1 MAGTT
6 VRPPSAASVTVD
18 HRADARRAPTAEEL
32 RHAAH
37 AVDGRYRDDLAH
49 LVGIDSGS
57 HDAEGVTRVAEW
69 AAATLAAD
77 GFDVET
83 VPTPEHDGRRFG
95 PVVVARRRGT
105 GTARV
110 VLFAHMDTVF
120 PAGTAAE
127 RPFRIADGIA
137 YGPGVC
143 DDVAGIAAGIAAAR
157 VLDRLGYAAYG
168 ELVIALTPDEEI
180 GSPASRE
187 ILAEVARGADAA
199 LCLECARE
207 NGDLVGARKGVAD
220 VLVSIHGRAAHSGVE
235 PERGI
240 NAAVEAARLLLDVQ
254 ALSGAAPGLTV
265 NVGRVASG
273 SRANI
278 VPEHAELHVEVRATG
293 LAELVATL
301 DAIDER
307 GRHPFVDGARIEVTR
322 LDVCPPLERSATDDL
337 AVLAREVGARLGLAF
352 DVAATGGASDANF
365 VAALGVPTLDGLG
378 PVGGGDHGVDEWLDL
393 ATVPER
399 VALLAGLV
407 VAVAEADAG
416 APAAGASDAA

>member
-1 MAGTT
+1 MVGTFVEPHST
-6 VRPPSAASVTVD
+6 ASAATEPAAV
-18 HRADARRAPTAEEL
+18 ARTAPTAEEL
-32 RHAAH
+32 RRAAH
-37 AVDGRYRDDLAH
+37 AVDARYRDELAH

-57 HDAEGVTRVAEW
+57 HDADGVTRVAEW
-69 AAATLAAD
+69 AASTLAAD

-83 VPTPEHDGRRFG
+83 VPTPERDGRRYG
-95 PVVVARRRGT
+95 PVVVGRRRGT

-110 VLFAHMDTVF
+110 VMFAHMDTVF
-120 PAGTAAE
+120 PAGTAQE
-127 RPFRIADGIA
+127 RPFRIDQGIA

-143 DDVAGIAAGIAAAR
+143 DDIAGIAAGLAAAR
-157 VLDRLGYAAYG
+157 VLDGLGYDGYG
-168 ELVIALTPDEEI
+168 ELVLALTPDEEV

-187 ILAEVARGADAA
+187 ILAEAARGADAA

-220 VLVSIHGRAAHSGVE
+220 VLVSIRGRAAHSGVE

-254 ALSGAAPGLTV
+254 ALSGAEPGLTV
-265 NVGRVASG
+265 NVGKVASG

-278 VPEHAELHVEVRATG
+278 VPEQAELHVEVRATG
-293 LAELVATL
+293 LAELMRTL

-307 GRHPFVDGARIEVTR
+307 ARHPFVEGARIDVTR
-322 LDVCPPLERSATDDL
+322 LDVCPPLERAATDDL
-337 AVLAREVGARLGLAF
+337 AGLAREVGERLGLTF

-393 ATVPER
+393 SSVPER

-407 VAVAEADAG
+407 VEIAEAS
-416 APAAGASDAA
+416 AAE

>member
-1 MAGTT
+1 MAGTFVQPRST
-6 VRPPSAASVTVD
+6 APAATEP
-18 HRADARRAPTAEEL
+18 AAAARTAPTAEEL
-32 RHAAH
+32 RRAAH
-37 AVDGRYRDDLAH
+37 AVDARYREELAH

-57 HDAEGVTRVAEW
+57 HDADGVTRVAEW
-69 AAATLAAD
+69 AATTLAAD

-83 VPTPEHDGRRFG
+83 VPTPERDGRRYG
-95 PVVVARRRGT
+95 PVVIGRRRGT

-120 PAGTAAE
+120 PAGTAEE
-127 RPFRIADGIA
+127 RPFRIDDGIA

-143 DDVAGIAAGIAAAR
+143 DDIAGIAAGLAAAR
-157 VLDRLGYAAYG
+157 VLGSLGYEGYG
-168 ELVIALTPDEEI
+168 ELVLALTPDEEV

-187 ILAEVARGADAA
+187 ILADVAAGADAA

-220 VLVSIHGRAAHSGVE
+220 VLVSIRGRAAHSGVE

-254 ALSGAAPGLTV
+254 AMSGGAPGLTV
-265 NVGRVASG
+265 NVGKVASG

-278 VPEHAELHVEVRATG
+278 VPEQAELHVEVRATG
-293 LAELVATL
+293 LAELLSTL

-307 GRHPFVDGARIEVTR
+307 GRHPFVEGARIDVTR
-322 LDVCPPLERSATDDL
+322 LDVCPPLERSATDEL
-337 AVLAREVGARLGLAF
+337 AARAREVGDLLGLSF

-393 ATVPER
+393 GSVPER

-407 VAVAEADAG
+407 VAIAEASTAE
-416 APAAGASDAA
+416 

>member
-1 MAGTT
+1 MAGTFVQPRST
-6 VRPPSAASVTVD
+6 APAATEP
-18 HRADARRAPTAEEL
+18 AAAARTAPTAEEL
-32 RHAAH
+32 RRAAH
-37 AVDGRYRDDLAH
+37 AVDARYREELAH

-57 HDAEGVTRVAEW
+57 HDADGVTRVAEW
-69 AAATLAAD
+69 AATTLAAD

-83 VPTPEHDGRRFG
+83 VPTPERDGRRYG
-95 PVVVARRRGT
+95 PVVIGRRRGT

-120 PAGTAAE
+120 PAGTAEE
-127 RPFRIADGIA
+127 RPFRIDDGIA

-143 DDVAGIAAGIAAAR
+143 DDIAGIAAGLAAAR
-157 VLDRLGYAAYG
+157 VLGSLGYEGYG
-168 ELVIALTPDEEI
+168 ELVLALTPDEEV

-187 ILAEVARGADAA
+187 ILADVAAGADAA

-220 VLVSIHGRAAHSGVE
+220 VLVSIRGRAAHSGVE

-254 ALSGAAPGLTV
+254 ALSGAEPGLTV
-265 NVGRVASG
+265 NVGKVASG

-278 VPEHAELHVEVRATG
+278 VPEQAELHVEVRATG
-293 LAELVATL
+293 LAELLSTL

-307 GRHPFVDGARIEVTR
+307 GRHPFVEGARIDVTR
-322 LDVCPPLERSATDDL
+322 LDVCPPLERSATDEL
-337 AVLAREVGARLGLAF
+337 AARAREVGDLLGLSF

-393 ATVPER
+393 GSVPER

-407 VAVAEADAG
+407 VAIAEASTAE
-416 APAAGASDAA
+416 

>member
-1 MAGTT
+1 MAGTFVEPHAT
-6 VRPPSAASVTVD
+6 ASAATDPTAV
-18 HRADARRAPTAEEL
+18 ARTAPTAEDL
-32 RHAAH
+32 RRAAH
-37 AVDGRYRDDLAH
+37 AVDDRYREELAH

-57 HDAEGVTRVAEW
+57 HDADGVTRVAEW
-69 AAATLAAD
+69 AATTLAAD

-83 VPTPEHDGRRFG
+83 VPTPERDGRRYG
-95 PVVVARRRGT
+95 PVVIARRRGS

-127 RPFRIADGIA
+127 RPFRIADGVA

-143 DDVAGIAAGIAAAR
+143 DDIAGIAAGLAAAR
-157 VLDRLGYAAYG
+157 VLDGLGYDGYG
-168 ELVIALTPDEEI
+168 ELVLALTPDEEV

-187 ILAEVARGADAA
+187 ILADVAEGADAA

-254 ALSGAAPGLTV
+254 ALSGAEPGLTV
-265 NVGRVASG
+265 NVGKVASG

-293 LAELVATL
+293 LAELVRTL

-307 GRHPFVDGARIEVTR
+307 GRHPFVEGARIDVTR
-322 LDVCPPLERSATDDL
+322 LDVCPPLERGATDDL
-337 AVLAREVGARLGLAF
+337 AGLAREVGDRLGLTF

-393 ATVPER
+393 SSVPER

-407 VAVAEADAG
+407 VAIAEAS
-416 APAAGASDAA
+416 AAE

>member
-1 MAGTT
+1 MAGTFVQPRST
-6 VRPPSAASVTVD
+6 ASAATEPAAV
-18 HRADARRAPTAEEL
+18 ARTAPTAEEL
-32 RHAAH
+32 RRAAH
-37 AVDGRYRDDLAH
+37 AVDARYREELAH

-57 HDAEGVTRVAEW
+57 HDADGVTRVAEW
-69 AAATLAAD
+69 AATTLAAD

-83 VPTPEHDGRRFG
+83 VPTPERDGRRYG
-95 PVVVARRRGT
+95 PVVIGRRRGT

-120 PAGTAAE
+120 PAGTAEE
-127 RPFRIADGIA
+127 RPFRIDDGIA

-143 DDVAGIAAGIAAAR
+143 DDIAGIAAGLAAAR
-157 VLDRLGYAAYG
+157 VLGSLGYEGYG
-168 ELVIALTPDEEI
+168 ELVLALTPDEEV

-187 ILAEVARGADAA
+187 ILADVAAGADAA

-220 VLVSIHGRAAHSGVE
+220 VLVSIRGRAAHSGVE

-254 ALSGAAPGLTV
+254 ALSGAEPGLTV
-265 NVGRVASG
+265 NVGKVASG

-278 VPEHAELHVEVRATG
+278 VPEQAELHVEVRATG
-293 LAELVATL
+293 LAELVRTL

-307 GRHPFVDGARIEVTR
+307 ARHPFVEGARIDVTR
-322 LDVCPPLERSATDDL
+322 LDVCPPLERTATDDL
-337 AVLAREVGARLGLAF
+337 AGLAREVGDRLGLTF

-393 ATVPER
+393 SSVPER
-399 VALLAGLV
+399 IALLAGLV
-407 VAVAEADAG
+407 VEIAEAS
-416 APAAGASDAA
+416 AAE

>member
-1 MAGTT
+1 MAGTF
-6 VRPPSAASVTVD
+6 VQPHSAASASERAVPSAD
-18 HRADARRAPTAEEL
+18 DLRRAADAVNR
-32 RHAAH
+32 
-37 AVDGRYRDDLAH
+37 RYREELAH

-57 HDAEGVTRVAEW
+57 HDPDGVERVAAW
-69 AAATLAAD
+69 AVATLADD
-77 GFDVET
+77 GFDVE
-83 VPTPEHDGRRFG
+83 VIPTPERDSRRYG
-95 PVVVARRRGT
+95 PVVVGRRHGR

-120 PAGTAAE
+120 PLGTAAE
-127 RPFRIADGIA
+127 RPFRMAGGIA

-143 DDVAGIAAGIAAAR
+143 DDIAGIAAGVASAR
-157 VLDRLGYAAYG
+157 VLDAVGYDGYG
-168 ELVIALTPDEEI
+168 ELVLALTPDEEV

-187 ILAEVARGADAA
+187 ILADIVRGADAA

-254 ALSGAAPGLTV
+254 SLSGAQPGLTV

-273 SRANI
+273 TRPNI
-278 VPEHAELHVEVRATG
+278 VPESAELHVEVRAAG
-293 LAELVATL
+293 LAELVGTL

-307 GRHPFVDGARIEVTR
+307 ARHPFVDGARISVTR
-322 LDVCPPLERSATDDL
+322 LDVCPPLERSATDGL
-337 AVLAREVGARLGLAF
+337 AALARQVGDGLGLAF

-393 ATVPER
+393 ASVPDR

-407 VAVAEADAG
+407 VAVAEG
-416 APAAGASDAA
+416 ESVR

>member
-1 MAGTT
+1 MAGTFLE
-6 VRPPSAASVTVD
+6 PHAAASVTPPSGAAARRVPTAGAL
-18 HRADARRAPTAEEL
+18 RRAADA
-32 RHAAH
+32 
-37 AVDGRYRDDLAH
+37 VDERYRDELAH

-57 HDAEGVTRVAEW
+57 HDADGVARVADW
-69 AAATLAAD
+69 AAATLGAD
-77 GFDVET
+77 GFEVET
-83 VPTPEHDGRRFG
+83 VPTPEVDGRRYG
-95 PVVVARRRGT
+95 PVVVGRRRGS

-127 RPFRIADGIA
+127 RPFRIDDGIA

-143 DDVAGIAAGIAAAR
+143 DDIAGLAAGLAAAR
-157 VLDRLGYAAYG
+157 VLDALGYDGYG
-168 ELVIALTPDEEI
+168 ELVLVLTPDEEV
-180 GSPASRE
+180 GSPASRQ
-187 ILAEVARGADAA
+187 ILADVASGADAA

-220 VLVSIHGRAAHSGVE
+220 VLVSIRGRAAHSGVE

-254 ALSGAAPGLTV
+254 AMSGGAPGLTV
-265 NVGRVASG
+265 NVGKVASG

-278 VPEHAELHVEVRATG
+278 VPERAELHVEVRATG

-307 GRHPFVDGARIEVTR
+307 ARHPFVEGARIDVTR
-322 LDVCPPLERSATDDL
+322 LDVCPPLERSATDGL
-337 AVLAREVGARLGLAF
+337 AGLAREVGARLGLTF

-393 ATVPER
+393 GSVPER

-407 VAVAEADAG
+407 VAIAEAPDAE
-416 APAAGASDAA
+416 

>member
-1 MAGTT
+1 MARTFLE
-6 VRPPSAASVTVD
+6 PHAAAS
-18 HRADARRAPTAEEL
+18 AIAEPGAASRRIPTAEAL
-32 RHAAH
+32 RRAAD
-37 AVDGRYRDDLAH
+37 AVDARYREDLAE

-57 HDAEGVTRVAEW
+57 HDAEGVTRVAAW
-69 AAATLAAD
+69 AATTLAVD
-77 GFDVET
+77 GFEVET
-83 VPTPEHDGRRFG
+83 VPTPEVDGRRYG
-95 PVVVARRRGT
+95 PVVVGRRRGT

-120 PAGTAAE
+120 PAGTAGE

-143 DDVAGIAAGIAAAR
+143 DDIAGLAGGLAAAR
-157 VLDRLGYAAYG
+157 VLDGLDYDGYG
-168 ELVIALTPDEEI
+168 ELVLALTPDEEV

-187 ILAEVARGADAA
+187 ILAETVRGADAA

-220 VLVSIHGRAAHSGVE
+220 VLVSIRGRAAHSGVE

-254 ALSGAAPGLTV
+254 AMSGATPGLTV
-265 NVGRVASG
+265 NVGKVASG

-278 VPEHAELHVEVRATG
+278 VPEQAELHVEVRATG

-307 GRHPFVDGARIEVTR
+307 ARHPFVEGARIEVTR
-322 LDVCPPLERSATDDL
+322 LDVCPPLERTATDAL
-337 AVLAREVGARLGLAF
+337 AARAREVGARLGLSF

-378 PVGGGDHGVDEWLDL
+378 PIGGGDHGVDEWLDL
-393 ATVPER
+393 GSVPER

-407 VAVAEADAG
+407 VDIAEAS
-416 APAAGASDAA
+416 AAE

>member
-1 MAGTT
+1 MAGL
-6 VRPPSAASVTVD
+6 VVD
-18 HRADARRAPTAEEL
+18 SHGVPVGVRADVAAGAAPTAAEL
-32 RHAAH
+32 RRAAR
-37 AVDGRYRDDLAH
+37 ALDARFREELAH

-57 HDAEGVTRVAEW
+57 QEIDGVARVAAW
-69 AAATLAAD
+69 AAATLADD

-83 VPTPEHDGRRFG
+83 VPTPERDGRRYG
-95 PVVVARRRGT
+95 PVVVARRRGS
-105 GTARV
+105 GTARI

-120 PAGTAAE
+120 PVGTAGE

-143 DDVAGIAAGIAAAR
+143 DDVAGIAAGLAAAR
-157 VLDRLGYAAYG
+157 VLDALGYDGFG
-168 ELVIALTPDEEI
+168 ELVLMLTPDEEV

-187 ILAEVARGADAA
+187 ILADIVRGADAA

-254 ALSGAAPGLTV
+254 SLSGAQPGLTV

-273 SRANI
+273 TRPNI
-278 VPEHAELHVEVRATG
+278 VPESAELHIEVRATG
-293 LAELVATL
+293 LAELVGTL

-307 GRHPFVDGARIEVTR
+307 ARHPFVDGARISVTR
-322 LDVCPPLERSATDDL
+322 LDVCPPLERNATDGL
-337 AVLAREVGARLGLAF
+337 AALARQVGDGLGLAF

-393 ATVPER
+393 ASVPDR

-407 VAVAEADAG
+407 VAVAEG
-416 APAAGASDAA
+416 ESVR

>member
-1 MAGTT
+1 MAGTFVEPHAT
-6 VRPPSAASVTVD
+6 ASAATDPAAV
-18 HRADARRAPTAEEL
+18 ARTAPTAEDL
-32 RHAAH
+32 RRAAH
-37 AVDGRYRDDLAH
+37 DVDARYREELAH

-57 HDAEGVTRVAEW
+57 HDADGVTRVAEW
-69 AAATLAAD
+69 AATTLAAD

-83 VPTPEHDGRRFG
+83 VPTPERDGRRYG
-95 PVVVARRRGT
+95 PVVIARRRGT

-127 RPFRIADGIA
+127 RPFRIDGGVA

-143 DDVAGIAAGIAAAR
+143 DDIAGIAAGLAAAR
-157 VLDRLGYAAYG
+157 VLDGLGYDGYG
-168 ELVIALTPDEEI
+168 ELVLALTPDEEI

-187 ILAEVARGADAA
+187 ILAEVAEGADAA

-220 VLVSIHGRAAHSGVE
+220 VLVSIRGRAAHSGVE

-254 ALSGAAPGLTV
+254 ALSGAEPGLTV
-265 NVGRVASG
+265 NVGKVASG

-293 LAELVATL
+293 LAELVRTL

-307 GRHPFVDGARIEVTR
+307 GRRPFVEGARIDVTR

-337 AVLAREVGARLGLAF
+337 AGLAREVGERLGLTF

-393 ATVPER
+393 SSVPER

-407 VAVAEADAG
+407 VEIAEAS
-416 APAAGASDAA
+416 AAE

>member
-1 MAGTT
+1 MGATF
-6 VRPPSAASVTVD
+6 VEPQPAASAPPGV
-18 HRADARRAPTAEEL
+18 APTADEL
-32 RHAAH
+32 RRAAH
-37 AVDGRYRDDLAH
+37 AVDARYRDDLAH

-57 HDAEGVTRVAEW
+57 HDPDGVERVAAW
-69 AAATLAAD
+69 AVAALAED
-77 GFDVET
+77 GFEVQT
-83 VPTPEHDGRRFG
+83 VPTPDRDGRRYG
-95 PVVVARRRGT
+95 PVVVARRRGA

-110 VLFAHMDTVF
+110 VMFAHMDTVF
-120 PAGTAAE
+120 APGTASE
-127 RPFRIADGIA
+127 RPFRIADGVA

-143 DDVAGIAAGIAAAR
+143 DDVAGIASGIAAAR
-157 VLDRLGYAAYG
+157 VLGEVGYTGYG
-168 ELVIALTPDEEI
+168 ELVLVLTPDEEV

-187 ILAEVARGADAA
+187 ILADVARGADAA

-220 VLVSIHGRAAHSGVE
+220 VLVAIRGRAAHSGVE

-254 ALSGAAPGLTV
+254 ALSGSAPGLTV

-278 VPEHAELHVEVRATG
+278 VPESAELHVEVRAAG
-293 LAELVATL
+293 LAELVGAL

-307 GRHPFVDGARIEVTR
+307 ARHPFVDGARIAVTR
-322 LDVCPPLERSATDDL
+322 LDVCPPLERAATDGL
-337 AVLAREVGARLGLAF
+337 AALARRVGSRLALSF

-393 ATVPER
+393 ASVPER
-399 VALLAGLV
+399 IALLAGLV
-407 VAVAEADAG
+407 VAVAEG
-416 APAAGASDAA
+416 ESVR

>member
-1 MAGTT
+1 MAGTFVEPHST
-6 VRPPSAASVTVD
+6 ASAATEP
-18 HRADARRAPTAEEL
+18 AAARTAPTAEEL
-32 RHAAH
+32 RRAAQ
-37 AVDGRYRDDLAH
+37 AVDARYREELAH

-57 HDAEGVTRVAEW
+57 HDADGVTRVAEW
-69 AAATLAAD
+69 AATTLAAD

-83 VPTPEHDGRRFG
+83 VPTPEHDGRRYG
-95 PVVVARRRGT
+95 PVVVGRRRGT

-120 PAGTAAE
+120 PAGTAGE
-127 RPFRIADGIA
+127 RPFRIDGGTA

-143 DDVAGIAAGIAAAR
+143 DDIAGIAAGLAAAR
-157 VLDRLGYAAYG
+157 VLDGLGYEGYG
-168 ELVIALTPDEEI
+168 ELVLALTPDEEV

-187 ILAEVARGADAA
+187 ILADAVRGADAA

-220 VLVSIHGRAAHSGVE
+220 VLVSIRGRAAHSGVE

-254 ALSGAAPGLTV
+254 AMSGGAPGLTV
-265 NVGRVASG
+265 NVGKVASG

-278 VPEHAELHVEVRATG
+278 VPEQAELHVEVRATG
-293 LAELVATL
+293 LAELLSTL

-307 GRHPFVDGARIEVTR
+307 GRHPFVEGARIEVTR
-322 LDVCPPLERSATDDL
+322 LDVCPPLERSATDEL
-337 AVLAREVGARLGLAF
+337 AARAREVGDLLGLSF

-393 ATVPER
+393 GSVPER

-407 VAVAEADAG
+407 VAIAEASTAE
-416 APAAGASDAA
+416 

>member
-1 MAGTT
+1 MAGTFVEPHST
-6 VRPPSAASVTVD
+6 ASAATDPAAV
-18 HRADARRAPTAEEL
+18 ARTAPTAEEL
-32 RHAAH
+32 RRAAD
-37 AVDGRYRDDLAH
+37 AVDARYRDELAH

-69 AAATLAAD
+69 TAATLEAD
-77 GFDVET
+77 GFEVET
-83 VPTPEHDGRRFG
+83 VPTPEVDGRRYG
-95 PVVVARRRGT
+95 PVVVGRRRGT

-137 YGPGVC
+137 TGPGVC
-143 DDVAGIAAGIAAAR
+143 DDIAGLAAGLAAAR
-157 VLDRLGYAAYG
+157 VLDGLGYDGYG
-168 ELVIALTPDEEI
+168 ELLLVFTPDEEV

-187 ILAEVARGADAA
+187 ILAETVRGADAA

-220 VLVSIHGRAAHSGVE
+220 VLVSIRGRAAHSGVE

-254 ALSGAAPGLTV
+254 AMSGGAPGLTV
-265 NVGRVASG
+265 NVGKVASG

-278 VPEHAELHVEVRATG
+278 VPEQAELHVEVRATG

-307 GRHPFVDGARIEVTR
+307 GRHPFVDGARIDVTR
-322 LDVCPPLERSATDDL
+322 LDVCPPLERSATDEL
-337 AVLAREVGARLGLAF
+337 AARAREVGDRLGLSF

-393 ATVPER
+393 GSVPER

-407 VAVAEADAG
+407 VAIAEAPSAE
-416 APAAGASDAA
+416 

>member
-1 MAGTT
+1 MAGTS
-6 VRPPSAASVTVD
+6 VRPPAAAPAV
-18 HRADARRAPTAEEL
+18 ADARTAGFRAPTAEEL
-32 RHAAH
+32 RRAAH

-57 HDAEGVTRVAEW
+57 HDPEGVARVAAW
-69 AAATLAAD
+69 AAGTLAAD

-83 VPTPEHDGRRFG
+83 VPTPERDGRRHG

-120 PAGTAAE
+120 PPGTAAE
-127 RPFRIADGIA
+127 RPFRITDGIA

-143 DDVAGIAAGIAAAR
+143 DDVAGIAAGLAAAR
-157 VLDRLGYAAYG
+157 VLERLGYDGYG
-168 ELVIALTPDEEI
+168 ELVVALTPDEEI

-187 ILAEVARGADAA
+187 ILADIARGADAA

-220 VLVSIHGRAAHSGVE
+220 VLVSIRGRAAHSGVE

-254 ALSGAAPGLTV
+254 ALSGVEPGLSV
-265 NVGRVASG
+265 NVGKVASG
-273 SRANI
+273 SRPNI
-278 VPEHAELHVEVRATG
+278 VPESAELHVEVRATG
-293 LAELVATL
+293 LSELVAAL

-307 GRHPFVDGARIEVTR
+307 ARHPFVDGARIDVTR
-322 LDVCPPLERSATDDL
+322 LDVCPPLERAATDEL
-337 AVLAREVGARLGLAF
+337 AALAREVGDRLGLAF

-393 ATVPER
+393 ASVPDR

-407 VAVAEADAG
+407 VAV
-416 APAAGASDAA
+416 SDASRPE

>member
-6 VRPPSAASVTVD
+6 VRPPSAASVTID

-83 VPTPEHDGRRFG
+83 VPTSEHDGRRFG

-187 ILAEVARGADAA
+187 ILAEVARGRMPR
-199 LCLECARE
+199 CASS
-207 NGDLVGARKGVAD
+207 A
-220 VLVSIHGRAAHSGVE
+220 
-235 PERGI
+235 
-240 NAAVEAARLLLDVQ
+240 
-254 ALSGAAPGLTV
+254 
-265 NVGRVASG
+265 
-273 SRANI
+273 
-278 VPEHAELHVEVRATG
+278 
-293 LAELVATL
+293 
-301 DAIDER
+301 R
-307 GRHPFVDGARIEVTR
+307 GRT
-322 LDVCPPLERSATDDL
+322 ATW
-337 AVLAREVGARLGLAF
+337 
-352 DVAATGGASDANF
+352 S
-365 VAALGVPTLDGLG
+365 
-378 PVGGGDHGVDEWLDL
+378 
-393 ATVPER
+393 
-399 VALLAGLV
+399 
-407 VAVAEADAG
+407 
-416 APAAGASDAA
+416 APARAWPTSSSRSTVVPRTRASSPSAASTPRSRRPGCCSTCRRCQARSPG

>member
-1 MAGTT
+1 MAGTFVEPHAT
-6 VRPPSAASVTVD
+6 ASAATDPAAV
-18 HRADARRAPTAEEL
+18 ARTAPTAEDL
-32 RHAAH
+32 RRAAH
-37 AVDGRYRDDLAH
+37 DVDARYREELAH

-57 HDAEGVTRVAEW
+57 HDADGVTRVAEW
-69 AAATLAAD
+69 AATTLAAD

-83 VPTPEHDGRRFG
+83 VPTPERDGRRYG
-95 PVVVARRRGT
+95 PVVIARRRGT

-127 RPFRIADGIA
+127 RPFRIDGGVA

-143 DDVAGIAAGIAAAR
+143 DDIAGIAAGLAAAR
-157 VLDRLGYAAYG
+157 VLDGLGYDGYG
-168 ELVIALTPDEEI
+168 ELVLTLTPDEEI

-187 ILAEVARGADAA
+187 ILADVAEGADAA

-220 VLVSIHGRAAHSGVE
+220 VLVSIRGRAAHSGVE

-254 ALSGAAPGLTV
+254 ALSGAEPGLTV
-265 NVGRVASG
+265 NVGKVASG

-293 LAELVATL
+293 LAELVRTL

-307 GRHPFVDGARIEVTR
+307 GRHPFVEGARIDVTR

-337 AVLAREVGARLGLAF
+337 AGLAREVGDRLGLTF

-393 ATVPER
+393 SSVPER

-407 VAVAEADAG
+407 VAIAEAS
-416 APAAGASDAA
+416 AAE

>member
-1 MAGTT
+1 MAGTS
-6 VRPPSAASVTVD
+6 VGPSAAASATVD
-18 HRADARRAPTAEEL
+18 HGAAARPAPSAEDL
-32 RHAAH
+32 RRAAH
-37 AVDGRYRDDLAH
+37 AVDAWYRDDLAH

-57 HDAEGVTRVAEW
+57 HDADGVARVAEW
-69 AAATLAAD
+69 SAAMLVAD

-83 VPTPEHDGRRFG
+83 VSTPERDGRRYG
-95 PVVVARRRGT
+95 PVVVARRRGR
-105 GTARV
+105 GAARV
-110 VLFAHMDTVF
+110 LLFAHMDTVF

-127 RPFRIADGIA
+127 RPFRIAEGIA
-137 YGPGVC
+137 RGPGVC
-143 DDVAGIAAGIAAAR
+143 DDVAGIAAGLAAAR
-157 VLDRLGYAAYG
+157 VLDRVGYEGYG
-168 ELVIALTPDEEI
+168 ELVIALTPDEEV

-220 VLVSIHGRAAHSGVE
+220 VLVSIRGRAAHSGVE

-254 ALSGAAPGLTV
+254 ALSGGVPGLTV

-278 VPEHAELHVEVRATG
+278 VPDHAELHVEVRATG
-293 LAELVATL
+293 LAELIATL

-307 GRHPFVDGARIEVTR
+307 ARRPFVEGAKIEVTR

-337 AVLAREVGARLGLAF
+337 AAVAREVGDRLGLAI
-352 DVAATGGASDANF
+352 DAAATGGASDANF

-393 ATVPER
+393 SSVPAR

-407 VAVAEADAG
+407 VAVAEDSVAR
-416 APAAGASDAA
+416 

>member
-1 MAGTT
+1 MAT
-6 VRPPSAASVTVD
+6 SVEA
-18 HRADARRAPTAEEL
+18 HADASAPAAAPPTAADLRRAAT
-32 RHAAH
+32 
-37 AVDGRYRDDLAH
+37 AVDARYRADLAH

-57 HDAEGVTRVAEW
+57 HDVAGVERVASW
-69 AAATLAAD
+69 AAAALADD
-77 GFDVET
+77 GFAVVT
-83 VPTPEHDGRRFG
+83 TPTPERDGRRYG
-95 PVVVARRRGT
+95 PVVVGRRRGT

-110 VLFAHMDTVF
+110 VMFAHMDTVF
-120 PAGTAAE
+120 SEGTASE
-127 RPFRIADGIA
+127 RPFRVTDGIA
-137 YGPGVC
+137 FGPGVC

-157 VLDRLGYAAYG
+157 VLDRLGYAGYG
-168 ELVIALTPDEEI
+168 ELVLVLTPDEEV

-187 ILAEVARGADAA
+187 ILADVVRGADAA

-220 VLVSIHGRAAHSGVE
+220 VLITVHGRAAHSGVE

-240 NAAVEAARLLLDVQ
+240 NAAVEAARLLLDLQ
-254 ALSGAAPGLTV
+254 ALHGGTDGLTV
-265 NVGRVASG
+265 NVGRVVSG

-278 VPEHAELHVEVRATG
+278 VPESAELHVEVRAAG
-293 LAELVATL
+293 LAELVGAL

-307 GRHPFVDGARIEVTR
+307 ARHPFVDGARIAVTR
-322 LDVCPPLERSATDDL
+322 LDVCPPLERAATDGL
-337 AVLAREVGARLGLAF
+337 AALARQAGARLGLSF

-393 ATVPER
+393 ASVPDR

-407 VAVAEADAG
+407 VAVAEG
-416 APAAGASDAA
+416 ESVR

>member
-1 MAGTT
+1 MAGTFLE
-6 VRPPSAASVTVD
+6 PHAAASVTPPPGAAARRVPTAGAL
-18 HRADARRAPTAEEL
+18 RRAADA
-32 RHAAH
+32 
-37 AVDGRYRDDLAH
+37 VDERYRDELAH

-57 HDAEGVTRVAEW
+57 HDADGVARVAAW
-69 AAATLAAD
+69 AAATLGAD
-77 GFDVET
+77 GFEVET
-83 VPTPEHDGRRFG
+83 VPTPEVDGRRYG
-95 PVVVARRRGT
+95 PVVVGRRRGS

-127 RPFRIADGIA
+127 RPFRIDDGIA

-143 DDVAGIAAGIAAAR
+143 DDIAGLAAGLAAAR
-157 VLDRLGYAAYG
+157 VLDALGYDGYG
-168 ELVIALTPDEEI
+168 ELVLVLTPDEEV
-180 GSPASRE
+180 GSPASRQ
-187 ILAEVARGADAA
+187 ILADVASGADAA

-220 VLVSIHGRAAHSGVE
+220 VLVSIRGRAAHSGVE

-254 ALSGAAPGLTV
+254 AMSGGAPGLTV
-265 NVGRVASG
+265 NVGKVASG

-278 VPEHAELHVEVRATG
+278 VPERAELHVEVRATG

-307 GRHPFVDGARIEVTR
+307 ARHPFVEGARIDVTR
-322 LDVCPPLERSATDDL
+322 LDVCPPLERSATDGL
-337 AVLAREVGARLGLAF
+337 AGLAREVGARLGLTF

-393 ATVPER
+393 GSVPER

-407 VAVAEADAG
+407 VAIAEAPDAE
-416 APAAGASDAA
+416 

>member
-1 MAGTT
+1 VAGTFVEPHST
-6 VRPPSAASVTVD
+6 ASAATDPAAVVRT
-18 HRADARRAPTAEEL
+18 APTAEEL
-32 RHAAH
+32 RRAAD
-37 AVDGRYRDDLAH
+37 AVDARYRDELAH

-69 AAATLAAD
+69 AAATLEAD
-77 GFDVET
+77 GFEVVT
-83 VPTPEHDGRRFG
+83 VPTPEVDGRRYG
-95 PVVVARRRGT
+95 PVVVGRRRGT
-105 GTARV
+105 GTARM

-137 YGPGVC
+137 TGPGVC
-143 DDVAGIAAGIAAAR
+143 DDIAGMAAGFAAAR
-157 VLDRLGYAAYG
+157 VLDGLGYDGYG
-168 ELVIALTPDEEI
+168 ELLLVFTPDEEV

-187 ILAEVARGADAA
+187 ILAETVRGADAA

-220 VLVSIHGRAAHSGVE
+220 VLVSIRGRAAHSGVE

-254 ALSGAAPGLTV
+254 AMSGGAPGLTV
-265 NVGRVASG
+265 NVGKVASG

-278 VPEHAELHVEVRATG
+278 VPEQAELHVEVRATG

-322 LDVCPPLERSATDDL
+322 LDVCPPLERSATDEL
-337 AVLAREVGARLGLAF
+337 AARAREVGDRLGLSF

-393 ATVPER
+393 GSVPER

-407 VAVAEADAG
+407 VAIAEAPSAE
-416 APAAGASDAA
+416 

>member
-1 MAGTT
+1 VAGTFVEPHST
-6 VRPPSAASVTVD
+6 ASAATDPAAVVRT
-18 HRADARRAPTAEEL
+18 APTAEEL
-32 RHAAH
+32 RRAAD
-37 AVDGRYRDDLAH
+37 AVDARYRDELAH

-69 AAATLAAD
+69 AAATLEAD
-77 GFDVET
+77 GFEVVT
-83 VPTPEHDGRRFG
+83 VPTPEVDGRRYG
-95 PVVVARRRGT
+95 PVVVGRRRGT

-137 YGPGVC
+137 TGPGVC
-143 DDVAGIAAGIAAAR
+143 DDIAGMAAGFAAAR
-157 VLDRLGYAAYG
+157 VLDGLGYDGYG
-168 ELVIALTPDEEI
+168 ELLLVFTPDEEV

-187 ILAEVARGADAA
+187 ILAETVRGADAA

-220 VLVSIHGRAAHSGVE
+220 VLVSIRGRAAHSGVE

-254 ALSGAAPGLTV
+254 AMSGGAPGLTV
-265 NVGRVASG
+265 NVGKVASG

-278 VPEHAELHVEVRATG
+278 VPEQAELHVEVRATG

-337 AVLAREVGARLGLAF
+337 AARARGGGDRLGLSF

-393 ATVPER
+393 ASVPER

-407 VAVAEADAG
+407 VAVAEAPSAE
-416 APAAGASDAA
+416 